1 MGSSRALRMGTIVRA
16 WGSFQRV
23 ARVRR
28 ERRSDAHNKAPASH

>member
-1 MGSSRALRMGTIVRA
+1 MGSSRALRMGSIVRA
-16 WGSFQRV
+16 EVCFQRV